1 MGNVIG
7 CCLRPEESN
16 ELGDNSPHE
25 TLLRRMASF
34 DEEHDTQN
42 LHASN
47 SARAGEETSGSRL
60 LRDFFQHVVESDLR
74 FQPRSDSGEED
85 AFHESIVVQRNV
97 LEKAQLSKQK
107 EAQRHVPPIDPLT
120 MYSSLGLF
128 HTNEAS
134 LLRDDRLVPVKSPVA
149 VVQTKHLREN
159 SKYKPFWTD
168 KPSKHAS
175 APAPMQV
182 S

>member
-25 TLLRRMASF
+25 TLLQRMASF
-34 DEEHDTQN
+34 DEEHDMQN
-42 LHASN
+42 IHASN
-47 SARAGEETSGSRL
+47 STRAGEETSGSRL
-60 LRDFFQHVVESDLR
+60 LRDFFQHVVESDL
-74 FQPRSDSGEED
+74 SDSGEED
-85 AFHESIVVQRNV
+85 VFHESIAVQRNV

-107 EAQRHVPPIDPLT
+107 DAQRHVPPMDPLT

-134 LLRDDRLVPVKSPVA
+134 LLRDDRLVLVKSPVA
-149 VVQTKHLREN
+149 VVPTKQLRVRYTPHYL
-159 SKYKPFWTD
+159 KCT
-168 KPSKHAS
+168 
-175 APAPMQV
+175 
-182 S
+182 